1 MRKTIIQ
8 NIFAALFILLS
19 TLGAQAVELP
29 KLNTLDIGSL
39 GERILDF
46 HSDITVGQDNSMEV
60 DEKITVV
67 ALNQNINHGIYRDFP
82 TRYTDKYGNTHNVG
96 FKIESVLRNGKEE
109 PYHTERMSNGVRV
122 YFGSADVTLEP
133 SIYSYEF
140 IYHTDRQVGYFA
152 DHDELYWNV
161 TGNGWVFPID
171 QVSASIYLPN
181 NLSPESL
188 KAYGYTGAFGS
199 KASDL
204 VANIADN
211 GATYE
216 STKQMSIR
224 EGMTVVLEFP
234 KGIVHE
240 PTKWEYFVY
249 FIKDNY
255 VLGIDL
261 IMVLLL
267 AIYFYRTW
275 SKYGRDPKSRTIIAQ
290 YEAPRGLSPATIRH
304 VLKMGVDSNIL
315 PPVII
320 GLAVK
325 GYLKISDNTDSG
337 YILTKTPNTDQ
348 TKLSGEENAFLTV
361 VFAQSDSYTI
371 QKKFSETMLEAKSVV
386 MNDLKLG
393 VGEKYFVYNGTQILK
408 CIALSILVIMVGFV
422 LQKIQ
427 STSLGGPI
435 LCGAV
440 ILLNAIFIFLLPK
453 YTELGRDVLDEIYG
467 LKLFMTVTEKDRMN
481 FHNPP
486 EKTPELFEKFLPYA
500 LALGVENK
508 WAKQF
513 EKLFADMYGENGYS
527 PSWYHGAMIGHSLS
541 GFTDNL
547 SSNMGSVISSSSTV
561 PGSSSGSGGSSG
573 GGGGGGGGGGW

>member
-1 MRKTIIQ
+1 MRKTILQ

-19 TLGAQAVELP
+19 PLGAQAVELP

-46 HSDITVGQDNSMEV
+46 HSDITMSQDNSIVV

-82 TRYTDKYGNTHNVG
+82 TKYTDKYGNTHNVG

-109 PYHTERMSNGVRV
+109 SYHTERMSNGVRV

-171 QVSASIYLPN
+171 QVSASIYLPY

-204 VANIADN
+204 VVNIADN

-249 FIKDNY
+249 FVRDNY

-261 IMVLLL
+261 LLIVLVF
-267 AIYFYRTW
+267 AYFYSMW
-275 SKYGRDPKSRTIIAQ
+275 NKVGRDPKSKSIIPQ
-290 YEAPRGLSPATIRH
+290 YESPSGLSPASLRYIS
-304 VLKMGVDSNIL
+304 KMGFDNKSLVSSIVNI
-315 PPVII
+315 
-320 GLAVK
+320 ATK
-325 GYLKISDNTDSG
+325 GYLKIDEEKGN
-337 YILTKTPNTDQ
+337 YKLTLLDKAGTN
-348 TKLSGEENAFLTV
+348 LSVEEN
-361 VFAQSDSYTI
+361 
-371 QKKFSETMLEAKSVV
+371 
-386 MNDLKLG
+386 
-393 VGEKYFVYNGTQILK
+393 
-408 CIALSILVIMVGFV
+408 
-422 LQKIQ
+422 
-427 STSLGGPI
+427 
-435 LCGAV
+435 
-440 ILLNAIFIFLLPK
+440 ILLSNLFIGSNVFEIKQENHLTLMKCEREMSIGLNKEHGNNFFESNGIYIAKGAGFATFVIFVIIAIKSFQSELAVLVTVLCLITITTIFFKIIPRR
-453 YTELGRDVLDEIYG
+453 TVFGRQVQDEIEG
-467 LKLFMTVTEKDRMN
+467 FKMFLSVTEKDRMN

-508 WAKQF
+508 WADQF

-541 GFTDNL
+541 GFTSDL